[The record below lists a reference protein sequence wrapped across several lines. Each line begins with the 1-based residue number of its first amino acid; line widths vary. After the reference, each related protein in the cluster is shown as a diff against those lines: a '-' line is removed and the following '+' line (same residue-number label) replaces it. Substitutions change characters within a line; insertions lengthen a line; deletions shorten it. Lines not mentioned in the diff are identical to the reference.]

1 MDEEKNMAL
10 ELLVSRIG
18 TLNYAWKMMMEQF
31 LTWILRIKYNM
42 NMNHTDIY
50 LLFIDGDGGEN
61 S

>member
-10 ELLVSRIG
+10 ELSVSRIG
-18 TLNYAWKMMMEQF
+18 TLNCIWMMMEQF
-31 LTWILRIKYNM
+31 LACILRIKYNM